1 MIESVSA
8 LSSRWRTSVVCMIL
22 AQAARGLR
30 SPGARILGS
39 FSGVQLAPRFCR
51 GRPVPPRVA
60 VAAHDGDE
68 GRMSS
73 LKNKRSVLNE
83 MSQKN
88 GIAAPEYK
96 EVLRTGPIHEPKF
109 QYTVAFGGVEARGGS
124 QSTKSLAMEAAAQA
138 WYEGNGG
145 LGPSNPRSLEE
156 AVAETSQKD
165 EADLAQTGTLVL
177 VDLDNMP
184 KCLLSLDSF
193 MRETEDHGVCE
204 VIAYSSMSYNP
215 SHPMPAY
222 VEYRRANSMDRDAAD
237 ILMVFETGLM
247 LTELIAPHRRVKSV
261 VVVSKDH
268 FATRLKEILQS
279 KGVDAHHV
287 CNYQDLGSVLG
298 LAAGSWRS

>member
-1 MIESVSA
+1 
-8 LSSRWRTSVVCMIL
+8 MIL

-109 QYTVAFGGVEARGGS
+109 QYTVAFGGVEARGGEPEH
-124 QSTKSLAMEAAAQA
+124 QVPRD
-138 WYEGNGG
+138 GG
-145 LGPSNPRSLEE
+145 RG
-156 AVAETSQKD
+156 A
-165 EADLAQTGTLVL
+165 GLVRGQRGAGAL
-177 VDLDNMP
+177 QP
-184 KCLLSLDSF
+184 
-193 MRETEDHGVCE
+193 
-204 VIAYSSMSYNP
+204 
-215 SHPMPAY
+215 
-222 VEYRRANSMDRDAAD
+222 
-237 ILMVFETGLM
+237 
-247 LTELIAPHRRVKSV
+247 TELGGGRRRN
-261 VVVSKDH
+261 
-268 FATRLKEILQS
+268 FS
-279 KGVDAHHV
+279 KG
-287 CNYQDLGSVLG
+287 
-298 LAAGSWRS
+298 